1 MTEKIDSLKIE
12 KVKDRTGLSKSTI
25 YRLMEKGRF
34 PKQMK
39 TSDNTVAW
47 VESEIDGWLSERAAA
62 REVQ

>member
-1 MTEKIDSLKIE
+1 MTKKIDPIKIK
-12 KVKDRTGLSKSTI
+12 KVKDRTGLSKPTI
-25 YRLMEKGRF
+25 YRLMRTGRF

-47 VESEIDGWLSERAAA
+47 VESEVDGWLAERAAA

>member
-1 MTEKIDSLKIE
+1 MTENIDPIKIDR
-12 KVKDRTGLSKSTI
+12 VKDRTGLSKPTI
-25 YRLMEKGRF
+25 YRLMRTGRF

-47 VESEIDGWLSERAAA
+47 VKSEVDGWLAERAAA

>member
-1 MTEKIDSLKIE
+1 MTEKIALIKIE
-12 KVKDRTGLSKSTI
+12 EVKDRTGLSKPTI
-25 YRLMEKGRF
+25 YRLMRTGRF